1 MAMRFYE
8 TVWENILNRTVILS
22 VLFFFWTI
30 LIESYF
36 LFWPKDLI
44 RANIFVGWLFTD
56 IFFGFSPLID
66 IFHIV
71 IWGAL
76 RMGIYQSYASE
87 DLPFVVYRVS
97 NRHLGK
103 LLMVLASCREY
114 GGQGFAFLTLRTSG
128 TIASIKELETNEG
141 TRSFFAESV
150 KSGSLIRG
158 KSKKLS

>member
-71 IWGAL
+71 IWG
-76 RMGIYQSYASE
+76 ICFFFSW
-87 DLPFVVYRVS
+87 
-97 NRHLGK
+97 
-103 LLMVLASCREY
+103 LL
-114 GGQGFAFLTLRTSG
+114 FAV
-128 TIASIKELETNEG
+128 IKEG
-141 TRSFFAESV
+141 TRSGPTTISEYVIAVTVFSIFIVILVNLLVGMMFILFTILLFLYIWAALRE
-150 KSGSLIRG
+150 KTI
-158 KSKKLS
+158 SKENTVQ

>member
-1 MAMRFYE
+1 M
-8 TVWENILNRTVILS
+8 LS
-22 VLFFFWTI
+22 AQ
-30 LIESYF
+30 
-36 LFWPKDLI
+36 
-44 RANIFVGWLFTD
+44 ANSLYG
-56 IFFGFSPLID
+56 
-66 IFHIV
+66 

-87 DLPFVVYRVS
+87 DLPFVIYRVS

-158 KSKKLS
+158 KSEKLS